1 MYSGRQTKTAGGLI
15 GIALSRLLL
24 LLFFLGLRVADSR
37 GAALRHAFLL
47 QAFVGLGVLDR
58 RALPLSGHSEPPLLT
73 ITVTFAPI
81 MPIKPR
87 PGQQQSTQKARG
99 WWAGSGD
106 AAAKRQDAAMMTR
119 TQKPST
125 T

>member
-15 GIALSRLLL
+15 GIELSRLLL

-81 MPIKPR
+81 MTIKPR
-87 PGQQQSTQKARG
+87 TGQQQSTQKPG
-99 WWAGSGD
+99 VGGLD
-106 AAAKRQDAAMMTR
+106 QAMR
-119 TQKPST
+119 RRSVR
-125 T
+125 